1 MNRQSLSHLDKDT
14 ALPLYQQIKNDIRD
28 KIQHQD
34 WLAGKRVPSE
44 NELVENLGVSR
55 MTVHRALRELTHE
68 GLLERVHGLGTFVA
82 EPARH
87 ASLIRLQD
95 IAEEVRNRGLRHRCK
110 VLGLRSIKATASM
123 AELMEVKPSTYL
135 FHLRAVHFQED
146 LPIQFED
153 RVVNPAMAPEFP
165 NQDFTEH
172 TATEYLVGQ
181 IKPDEMEHIVQAV
194 SPDKRVSAALMIEP
208 DEPCLRL
215 LRRTWK
221 DQTVVTRVALI
232 YPGSRYDLVERYQT
246 NQYPVILTENQHGQN
261 QNR

>member
-1 MNRQSLSHLDKDT
+1 MNQKPLSHLDKDT
-14 ALPLYQQIKNDIRD
+14 ALPLYQQIKNEIRD
-28 KIQHQD
+28 KIQQQS
-34 WLAGKRVPSE
+34 WPPGKRVPSE

-87 ASLIRLQD
+87 ASLITLQD
-95 IAEEVRNRGLRHRCK
+95 IAEEVRNRGLTHHCK
-110 VLGLRSIKATASM
+110 VLGLKSIKASSSIAR
-123 AELMEVKPSTYL
+123 LMEVKHGTTLY
-135 FHLRAVHFQED
+135 HLRAVHFQED

-153 RVVNPAMAPEFP
+153 RMVNPRMAPDFVK
-165 NQDFTEH
+165 QDFTAH
-172 TATEYLVGQ
+172 TATEYLVGL

-194 SPDKRVSAALMIEP
+194 LPDKRVSTALKIEAE
-208 DEPCLRL
+208 EPCLRL

-246 NQYPVILTENQHGQN
+246 HQYPVIQKENQHG
-261 QNR
+261 

>member
-1 MNRQSLSHLDKDT
+1 MNQKPLSLIDKDT
-14 ALPLYQQIKNDIRD
+14 ALPLYQQIKNEIRG
-28 KIQHQD
+28 KIREQS
-34 WLAGKRVPSE
+34 WPPGKRVPSE

-87 ASLIRLQD
+87 ASLIMLQD
-95 IAEEVRNRGLRHRCK
+95 IAKEVRNRGLTHHCK
-110 VLGLRSIKATASM
+110 VLGLKSIKASSAV
-123 AELMEVKPSTYL
+123 AELMEVDSGTTL

-153 RVVNPAMAPEFP
+153 RMVNPNMAPDFIK
-165 NQDFTEH
+165 QDFTVH
-172 TATEYLVGQ
+172 TATEYLVGL
-181 IKPDEMEHIVQAV
+181 IKPDEMEHVVQAV
-194 SPDKRVSAALMIEP
+194 LPDKRVSTALKIEP
-208 DEPCLRL
+208 NEPCLRL

-221 DQTVVTRVALI
+221 DSAVVTRVALI

-246 NQYPVILTENQHGQN
+246 DQYPVIPTE
-261 QNR
+261 R